1 MARPRT
7 TACGLEH
14 YGGPCAPCSSE
25 RKRRSRAR
33 GLPEKRSLDERQRDE
48 VRARAYV
55 FSYLRRGAIVP
66 DAACARCYDLMVEE
80 LPATLASVVPFHPDP
95 LRRREVAWL
104 CPPCR
109 RVVSATREPVTS
121 TWIWPGGFGVASAS
135 ADVSFMSLG
144 DIGMNL
150 ALRLP
155 QLSAHAR
162 REVQVGTWLASL
174 DVSVLQGLLARGR
187 RGGVSWKPTDDFAM
201 NGVLRMWVLRESWRL
216 FRISHDNAPVV
227 LCSIPARDSARSCR
241 SAQPP
246 HSNEPQLMVPMNDD
260 LRASRMDEASRRLD
274 AANAL
279 ADEINARV
287 SANLH
292 ARMRA

>member
-33 GLPEKRSLDERQRDE
+33 GLPEKRLLDERQRDE

-66 DAACARCYDLMVEE
+66 DAACARCYDPTVEE
-80 LPATLASVVPFHPDP
+80 LPLTLASVVPFHPNP

-104 CPPCR
+104 CQPCR
-109 RVVSATREPVTS
+109 RVVSATREPVS
-121 TWIWPGGFGVASAS
+121 SMWIWPGGFGVASAS
-135 ADVSFMSLG
+135 AVAPFASLV
-144 DIGMNL
+144 DIGTNL
-150 ALRLP
+150 VFRLP
-155 QLSAHAR
+155 ELSAYAR
-162 REVQVGTWLASL
+162 CEVQVGTWLAGL

-187 RGGVSWKPTDDFAM
+187 RGGASWKPTDDFAI
-201 NGVLRMWVLRESWRL
+201 NGALRMWVSRESLRL
-216 FRISHDNAPVV
+216 FQISHDNVPVI
-227 LCSIPARDSARSCR
+227 LRPIAARDSVRSCR

-246 HSNEPQLMVPMNDD
+246 HSNEPQPIVPMNDD
-260 LRASRMDEASRRLD
+260 LRVLRMDEASRHLD